1 MSLLRYRLFSVS
13 NTAVKVFLQVGT
25 WAIII
30 IMCNQYDRV
39 RTNYVPVCHCYI
51 DLSDRTDKSINRYL
65 DKKVKIMLV
74 NKKLPVLN

>member
-1 MSLLRYRLFSVS
+1 
-13 NTAVKVFLQVGT
+13 
-25 WAIII
+25 
-30 IMCNQYDRV
+30 MCNQYDRV

-65 DKKVKIMLV
+65 DKKVKFMLV